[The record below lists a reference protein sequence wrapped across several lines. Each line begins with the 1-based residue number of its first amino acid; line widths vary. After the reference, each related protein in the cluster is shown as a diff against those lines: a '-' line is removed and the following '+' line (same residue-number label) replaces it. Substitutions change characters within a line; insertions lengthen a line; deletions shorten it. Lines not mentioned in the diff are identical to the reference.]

1 MKEPD
6 GSAVSNI
13 AYADDIIDRIELLA
27 KHMVNYRESVLA
39 AVNLI
44 KASRNLMLSDLHDYE
59 RRNIECPRCGGRVQL
74 NASTLVYPYH
84 GSDKVIVCSNTGT
97 VFNPETA

>member
-27 KHMVNYRESVLA
+27 KHMVSYRESVLA

-59 RRNIECPRCGGRVQL
+59 RRNIECSKCGCRVQV
-74 NASTLVYPYH
+74 NSSTLVYPYH
-84 GSDKVIVCSNTGT
+84 GNDSITVCSNTGT
-97 VFNPETA
+97 VYKPETA